1 MRISVELV
9 MEVFD
14 LDGESN
20 MSEILKMLKG
30 SSVAT
35 VYSLLGESR
44 VKYLLPGVKPLKSD
58 MKVVGPAITIKYVS
72 FNEAFREN
80 FSGNAVYDAYD
91 FVRGGEVIVAA
102 SLGRSDLG
110 VFGDCITFG
119 FKCKGASGIVTDGG
133 VRDSPYIM
141 RLNFPVFAKATT
153 PEHIGGE
160 IVPYAANVPITC
172 AGVYVK
178 PGDIVMGDSDGV
190 IIVPRERAEELALK
204 ADEVERKEEA
214 IRSMIASGISLRD
227 SYPPKP
233 GLLESFLKK
242 CSR

>member
-1 MRISVELV
+1 

-14 LDGESN
+14 LNGENN
-20 MSEILKMLKG
+20 MNEILEMLKG

-44 VKYLLPGVKPLKSD
+44 AKYLLPGIKPLKPN
-58 MKVVGPAITIKYVS
+58 MKVVGPAITIKYVI
-72 FNEAFREN
+72 FNEASREK
-80 FSGNAVYDAYD
+80 FSGNAVHDAYD
-91 FVRGGEVIVAA
+91 LVSGGEVIVAA

-110 VFGDCITFG
+110 VFGDCITFS
-119 FKCKGASGIVTDGG
+119 FKYKGASGIVIDGG

-141 RLNFPVFAKATT
+141 RLDFPVFAKATT

-160 IVPYAANVPITC
+160 IVPYAANVPVTC

-190 IIVPRERAEELALK
+190 IIIPREKAEELALK
-204 ADEVERKEEA
+204 AEEVEKKEEA
-214 IRSMIASGISLRD
+214 IRSMIASGIPLRD
-227 SYPPKP
+227 SYPPRP
-233 GLLESFLKK
+233 DLLERFLKK
-242 CSR
+242 VSR

>member
-1 MRISVELV
+1 M
-9 MEVFD
+9 
-14 LDGESN
+14 DGEIS
-20 MSEILKMLKG
+20 MREILSMLKR

-44 VKYLLPGVKPLKSD
+44 AKYLLPGVKPLKPD
-58 MKVVGPAITIKYVS
+58 MKVAGPAITIKYVS

-80 FSGNAVYDAYD
+80 LDGNAVYDAYD
-91 FVRGGEVIVAA
+91 LVRGGEVIVAA

-119 FKCKGASGIVTDGG
+119 FKCKGASGIITDGG

-141 RLNFPVFAKATT
+141 RLDFPVFTKSTT

-160 IVPYAANVPITC
+160 IVPYAANVPVTC

-178 PGDIVMGDSDGV
+178 PGDIMMGDSDGV
-190 IIVPRERAEELALK
+190 IVVPREKAGELALK
-204 ADEVERKEEA
+204 ADEVEKKEGA
-214 IRSMIASGISLRD
+214 VRSMIASGIPLRD
-227 SYPPKP
+227 SYPPRP
-233 GLLESFLKK
+233 DLLNSFLKK
-242 CSR
+242 GSG

>member
-1 MRISVELV
+1 M
-9 MEVFD
+9 MEVLD
-14 LDGESN
+14 LNGEN
-20 MSEILKMLKG
+20 GMSEILEILNG

-44 VKYLLPGVKPLKSD
+44 AKYLLPGVKPLKPN

-72 FNEAFREN
+72 FNEASREK

-91 FVRGGEVIVAA
+91 LVSGGEVIVAA

-119 FKCKGASGIVTDGG
+119 FKCKGASGIVIDGG

-141 RLNFPVFAKATT
+141 RLDFPVFAKATT

-160 IVPYAANVPITC
+160 IVPYAANVPVTC

-190 IIVPRERAEELALK
+190 IILPREKAEDLALK
-204 ADEVERKEEA
+204 ADEVEKKEEA
-214 IRSMIASGISLRD
+214 IRSMIASGIPLRD
-227 SYPPKP
+227 SYPPRP
-233 GLLESFLKK
+233 DLLERFLKK
-242 CSR
+242 VSR